1 MIILIDPLAP
11 PLDMSH
17 GHIERERER
26 AALRL
31 GGGGVL
37 GNEH

>member
-17 GHIERERER
+17 GHIERER

-31 GGGGVL
+31 EGGGGVL